1 MGKWCSLGGA
11 LMSVMAPLRIFV
23 PHASDLLTD
32 YLPSGDGLVAYGFI
46 EQLARRG
53 HTVHVASPRIELKGP
68 VPANVRVFPLAPRTT
83 ITGVATFDYM
93 LRMRALYNRLSRE
106 AHYDVIHQLNPVNT
120 GISLALAGAQPPIVL
135 GNLIPN
141 WSMNEAGQPIPPKRA
156 LHPANIVKG
165 TVLELQQ
172 RLAAAILLTTPAA
185 RARLRQTKSVERKLF
200 MLPHGVDDAAFAT
213 HPAFEDPLAKNVL
226 FFANLLRRKGIFT
239 LLDAFD
245 AVVATFPDA
254 ILTIAGG
261 GDELA
266 AVRQDVASRPWAAN
280 VRLLGNVARGEVA
293 QLLSSASVYC
303 LPSYDEP
310 YGMSVLEAMAAS
322 RPVVATRGGGLGYLL
337 ASDGAIGVPPRDSG
351 ALARALI
358 AVLGA
363 PAEVRAAMGE
373 ANRRAILS
381 TYAWHSVIPRLEDI
395 YRRVMVGA
403 RAA

>member
-1 MGKWCSLGGA
+1 
-11 LMSVMAPLRIFV
+11 MSAAVAPLTIFV

-53 HTVHVASPRIELKGP
+53 HTVHVVSPRIELKGP
-68 VPANVRVFPLAPRTT
+68 VPPGVRFFPLAPRTK
-83 ITGVATFDYM
+83 IPGIARFDYM
-93 LRMRALYNRLSRE
+93 LRMRALYNRLARNVR
-106 AHYDVIHQLNPVNT
+106 YDVIHQLNPVNT
-120 GISLALAGAQPPIVL
+120 GISLALAGVQPPIVL

-141 WSMNEAGQPIPPKRA
+141 WSMNEAGKPIPPRRA
-156 LHPANIVKG
+156 LHPANIVKS

-185 RARLRQTKSVERKLF
+185 RERLYQTKAVEHKLF
-200 MLPHGVDDAAFAT
+200 MLPHGVDDAVFAT
-213 HPAFEDPLAKNVL
+213 HPVFEDPPAKNVL

-245 AVVATFPDA
+245 AVVAAFPDA
-254 ILTIAGG
+254 ILTVAGG
-261 GDELA
+261 GDEFA
-266 AVRQDVASRPWAAN
+266 AVQQDVARRPWAAN
-280 VRLLGNVARGEVA
+280 VRLLGNVARGDVA
-293 QLLSSASVYC
+293 ELLSSASVYC

-337 ASDGAIGVPPRDSG
+337 ASDGAVGVPPRDST

-358 AVLGA
+358 GVLGA
-363 PAEVRAAMGE
+363 APETRAAMGE
-373 ANRRAILS
+373 ANRQAVSS

-395 YRRVMVGA
+395 YRHVMVGTQ
-403 RAA
+403 AA